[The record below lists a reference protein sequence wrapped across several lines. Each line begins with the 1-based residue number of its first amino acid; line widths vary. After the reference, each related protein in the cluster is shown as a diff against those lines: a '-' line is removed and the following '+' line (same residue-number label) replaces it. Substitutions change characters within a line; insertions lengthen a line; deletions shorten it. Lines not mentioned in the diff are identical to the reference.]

1 VLKPFVEHARHN
13 ASKEFAPQHAC
24 FLVLGLASAII
35 YWNAISALVVLILSD
50 ERYTYIAAIP
60 FISLVIICFERR
72 RIFIMAQPCPMAGA
86 PLTLIG
92 SVIFV
97 AASTQPLSFDGLS
110 FSVLAVVLTWM
121 GAFLCCYGARP
132 FRDACFP
139 LLFLLWIVP
148 LPIFFMDKVIM
159 VLQARSA
166 DVSYVLFR
174 LAGVPVLKHGL
185 GLSLPGVDIE
195 IAPQCSGIR
204 SAFSLF
210 ISGMVTTH
218 LLLSSPGKKLWLMLC
233 ILPALILK
241 NAIRIVSISL
251 LGIYLDRRFLFGNLH
266 RYGGIP
272 FSLVGVAILAPVV
285 WLLWRSERSSGC
297 NAKSSLRS
305 VGGE

>member
-1 VLKPFVEHARHN
+1 MLKPFVEHARRN
-13 ASKEFAPQHAC
+13 ASKEFAPRHAC
-24 FLVLGLASAII
+24 FLVLGLASAIV
-35 YWNAISALVVLILSD
+35 YWNALSALVVLILSD
-50 ERYTYIAAIP
+50 ERYTYIAAVP

-72 RIFIMAQPCPMAGA
+72 RIFTIAQPCPMAGA
-86 PLTLIG
+86 LLILIG

-97 AASTQPLSFDGLS
+97 AASTQTPSSAGLS

-121 GAFLCCYGARP
+121 GAFVCCYGARP
-132 FRDACFP
+132 FRDAAFP

-148 LPIFFMDKVIM
+148 LPIVLMDRVIT

-174 LAGVPVLKHGL
+174 LVGVPVLKHDL

-210 ISGMVTTH
+210 ISGLVTTH
-218 LLLSSPGKKLWLMLC
+218 LLLSSPGKKLWLMVC
-233 ILPALILK
+233 IVPALILK

-272 FSLVGVAILAPVV
+272 FSLVGVAILAPLV
-285 WLLWRSERSSGC
+285 WLLWRSERSRGC
-297 NAKSSLRS
+297 SATNPQRS